1 MEDIR
6 ILYIVLFF
14 ICLIAAAFFCSAET
28 AFISIQKVRLQHLVR
43 QNHPR
48 AKIIAKIISQ
58 PEKFLATVLFGINFF
73 ETAVAT
79 LGTLI
84 AVLWWGDNL
93 GVALAT
99 IIITVI
105 TLVLAEFIPK
115 SLASR
120 YSEKL
125 ALLYARPIEVIS
137 IIFYPFVYLLNLIGV
152 RFTRVAKEEGEHRP
166 TLSEEEFH
174 TAIHVGTVEGVVE
187 QAEAEMLHKVF
198 EFTDRPVRESMTPRT
213 EIAWVEKGTTLKQ
226 FLEIYR
232 DSYHSR
238 FPVYE
243 DKTDNIVGILFIKDV
258 LKAQAENI
266 LKSDSIVDTL
276 VRSAYF
282 VPESKPMGTLLTEM
296 KKNGNRIALVVD
308 EFGGISGIITMDQ
321 LLEEIVGEIGDEL
334 EERDEDIVTI
344 DANTFE
350 IDGALRIDEAN
361 DELMLGLPEGEYDTV
376 AGFVLSHLGRI
387 PKQGEHLKYKNLKM
401 AITKMI
407 GMKIERLLVTRE
419 VDATTKS

>member
-6 ILYIVLFF
+6 ILYIILFF

-28 AFISIQKVRLQHLVR
+28 AFIGIQKLRLQHLVH
-43 QNHPR
+43 QNHPK
-48 AKIIAKIISQ
+48 AKIIAKIIAQ
-58 PEKFLATVLFGINFF
+58 PEKFLATVLLGINFF

-99 IIITVI
+99 IIITIV

-120 YSEKL
+120 YGERL
-125 ALLYARPIEVIS
+125 ALLYAEPMEVIS
-137 IIFYPFVYLLNLIGV
+137 IIFFPFVYLLNLIGV
-152 RFTRVAKEEGEHRP
+152 RFTRVAKKESELRP

-174 TAIHVGTVEGVVE
+174 TAIRVGTVEGVVE

-213 EIAWVEKGTTLKQ
+213 EIAWVEKGTTLQK

-258 LKAQAENI
+258 LKAQAENT
-266 LKSDSIVDTL
+266 LQNDSIVDVL
-276 VRSAYF
+276 VRPAYF
-282 VPESKPMGTLLTEM
+282 VPESKPMGALLTEM

-308 EFGGISGIITMDQ
+308 EFGGISGIITIDQ
-321 LLEEIVGEIGDEL
+321 LVEEIVGEIGDEL

-361 DELMLGLPEGEYDTV
+361 EELMLGLPEGEYDTV
-376 AGFVLSHLGRI
+376 AGFVMSHLGRV

-407 GMKIERLLVTRE
+407 GMRIERLLVTRE
-419 VDATTKS
+419 ADAATKS

>member
-1 MEDIR
+1 MESIR

-14 ICLIAAAFFCSAET
+14 ICLLAAAFFCSAET
-28 AFISIQKVRLQHLVR
+28 AFVSIQKLRLQHLVH
-43 QNHPR
+43 QNHPK
-48 AKIIAKIISQ
+48 AKVIARIIAQ

-84 AVLWWGDNL
+84 AVLWWGENL
-93 GVALAT
+93 GVAIAT
-99 IIITVI
+99 IIITVV
-105 TLVLAEFIPK
+105 TLIFAEFIPK
-115 SLASR
+115 SLATR
-120 YSEKL
+120 YGERL
-125 ALLYARPIEVIS
+125 ALLYAEPMQVIS
-137 IIFYPFVYLLNLIGV
+137 IIFYPFVYVLNLIGV
-152 RFTRVAKEEGEHRP
+152 RFTRVAKTEAEHRP

-213 EIAWVEKGTTLKQ
+213 EISWVAKGTTLQ
-226 FLEIYR
+226 EFLVIYR

-243 DKTDNIVGILFIKDV
+243 DRTDNIVGILFIKDV
-258 LKAQAENI
+258 LKAQAENA
-266 LKSDSIVDTL
+266 LQLDNSVDGL
-276 VRSAYF
+276 VRPAYF
-282 VPESKPMGTLLTEM
+282 VPESKPMGAMLTEM

-308 EFGGISGIITMDQ
+308 EFGGISGMITMDQ

-334 EERDEDIVTI
+334 EEKDEDIVTI

-350 IDGALRIDEAN
+350 IDGALRIDDAN
-361 DELMLGLPEGEYDTV
+361 EELKLHLPEGEYDTV
-376 AGFVLSHLGRI
+376 AGFVMSHLGRI
-387 PKQGEHLKYKNLKM
+387 PKQGEHLKYKNLKFVVEKM
-401 AITKMI
+401 A
-407 GMKIERLLVTRE
+407 GLRVDRLLITRE
-419 VDATTKS
+419 VDATPKS

>member
-1 MEDIR
+1 MESIR

-14 ICLIAAAFFCSAET
+14 ICLLAAAFFCSAET
-28 AFISIQKVRLQHLVR
+28 AFVSIQKLRLQHLVH
-43 QNHPR
+43 QNHPK
-48 AKIIAKIISQ
+48 AKVIARIIAQ

-84 AVLWWGDNL
+84 AVLWWGENL
-93 GVALAT
+93 GVAIAT
-99 IIITVI
+99 IIITVV
-105 TLVLAEFIPK
+105 TLIFAEFIPK
-115 SLASR
+115 SLATR
-120 YSEKL
+120 YGERL
-125 ALLYARPIEVIS
+125 ALLYAEPMQVIS
-137 IIFYPFVYLLNLIGV
+137 IIFYPFVYVLNLIGV
-152 RFTRVAKEEGEHRP
+152 RFTRVAKTEAEHRP

-213 EIAWVEKGTTLKQ
+213 EISWVAKGTTLQ
-226 FLEIYR
+226 EFLVIYR

-243 DKTDNIVGILFIKDV
+243 DRTDNIVGILFIKDV
-258 LKAQAENI
+258 LKAQAENA
-266 LKSDSIVDTL
+266 LQLDNSVDGL
-276 VRSAYF
+276 VRPAYF
-282 VPESKPMGTLLTEM
+282 VPESKPMGAMLTEM

-308 EFGGISGIITMDQ
+308 EFGGISGMITMDQ

-334 EERDEDIVTI
+334 EEKDEDIVTI

-350 IDGALRIDEAN
+350 IDGALRIDDAN
-361 DELMLGLPEGEYDTV
+361 EELKLHLPEGEYDTV
-376 AGFVLSHLGRI
+376 AGFVMSHLGRI
-387 PKQGEHLKYKNLKM
+387 PKQGEHLKYKNLKFVVEKM
-401 AITKMI
+401 A
-407 GMKIERLLVTRE
+407 GLRVDRLLITRE
-419 VDATTKS
+419 VDAAPKS